1 MLLKDV
7 GPAWFTIAIN
17 APTTKQSSRRDVNKM
32 ELKFSGSIQ
41 DLPAAARL
49 ELLVDAVTDYA
60 IYLLD
65 RDGVIRTWNAGAER
79 IKGYRAAEVVGQ
91 HFSLFFTTEDK
102 AAGVPDEILA
112 RASRTGQAEQEGW
125 RIRKDGGRFW
135 AASVVRPVRDARGRA
150 VGFAK
155 ITRDITERR
164 QAQQALYESERQ
176 FRLLVDAVKDCAIYM
191 LDPSGIIVNWN
202 PGAERLKGYSAAEV
216 VGQHFSK
223 FYTREDRMAGLPMRV
238 LEAAARDGHYQAE
251 GWRVRKDGGRF
262 WAAVEVDAIRDEKD
276 KLIGFAKVTRD
287 ITERQV
293 AQQTLRE
300 TARQFRTLIGGV
312 TDYALFMLDPNG
324 LVVNWNAGAERIKGY
339 SAEEIIGQHFSRF
352 YTDRDR
358 AAGLPARALQI
369 AAQEGRYEAEG
380 WRVRK
385 DGSLFWANAII
396 DRITGENGAVIGFA
410 KITRDITERRN
421 AQLALQEG
429 QTQRAQAQKM
439 EALGQLTGGV
449 AHDFNN
455 LLMIVGG
462 HLQSLKRLVAD
473 DEKGRRAAEAIEL
486 ATKRGAALTRQL
498 LTFSRR
504 QTFHP
509 ALTNLSERIEAFRN
523 MLATSLG
530 AAARLVTDMPTET
543 WPVLIDASEFELAL
557 VNLALNARDAM
568 PAEGGVITVSAENV
582 ELTPQQ
588 TPARLQGEF
597 VALSITDNGCGI
609 APDILPLVFDPFF
622 TTKGPS
628 KGSGLGLSQVYGF
641 AHQSGGTITIT
652 SELGRGT
659 CVTLYLPRGGAV
671 PKPAQNEPNAALEKL
686 AGGTALLVEDNPEVA
701 KVTEQMIEQL
711 GYRVQ
716 RAGGAKEALELAQGT
731 PFDLV
736 ISDIVMAGPM
746 DGVGLARAL
755 RQRRPDLPVV
765 LVTGFASGASEAEL
779 EFAVLRKPFEVS
791 DLSRVMAKA
800 IAQAQ
805 AANADNVI
813 RLRDRR
819 SAAERRRSPEVSS
832 RDQPE
837 RDRPGHGDDGP
848 GNIPA

>member
-1 MLLKDV
+1 
-7 GPAWFTIAIN
+7 
-17 APTTKQSSRRDVNKM
+17 M
-32 ELKFSGSIQ
+32 ELKFTGSIE
-41 DLPAAARL
+41 DLPAADRL

-60 IYLLD
+60 ICLLD

-79 IKGYRAAEVVGQ
+79 IKGYRATEAIGQ
-91 HFSLFFTTEDK
+91 NFSVFFTPDDQ
-102 AAGVPDEILA
+102 AAGLPREILA
-112 RASRTGQAEQEGW
+112 RAARAGRAEQEGW
-125 RIRKDGGRFW
+125 RIRKDGGRLW
-135 AASVVRPVRDARGRA
+135 ASSVVQPVQDGRGRT
-150 VGFAK
+150 VGFAE
-155 ITRDITERR
+155 ITRDMTERR
-164 QAQQALYESERQ
+164 EAQQALYDSERR
-176 FRLLVDAVKDCAIYM
+176 FRLLVQAVKDCAIYM
-191 LDPSGIIVNWN
+191 LDPSGIIINWN
-202 PGAERLKGYSAAEV
+202 SGAERLKGYSSAEI

-223 FYTREDRMAGLPMRV
+223 FYTREDRMAGLPARV
-238 LEAAARDGHYQAE
+238 LEAATRDGHYEAE

-262 WAAVEVDAIRDEKD
+262 WAAIEINAIRDENN
-276 KLIGFAKVTRD
+276 KLIGFAKITRD

-324 LVVNWNAGAERIKGY
+324 LVVNWNPGAERIKGY
-339 SAEEIIGQHFSRF
+339 SADEIVGQHFSRF

-358 AAGLPARALQI
+358 AAGLPARALQT

-396 DRITGENGAVIGFA
+396 DRIVDENGAVIGFA

-421 AQLALQEG
+421 AQLALQEA
-429 QTQRAQAQKM
+429 QAQRAQAQKM

-462 HLQSLKRLVAD
+462 HLQSLKKLVAD
-473 DEKGRRAAEAIEL
+473 DEKGRRAADAIEL
-486 ATKRGAALTRQL
+486 ATKRGATLTRQL

-504 QTFHP
+504 QTFRP
-509 ALTNLSERIEAFRN
+509 TLTKLSERVDAFRT

-530 AAARLVTDMPTET
+530 ASVRLVTDIPGEI
-543 WPVLIDASEFELAL
+543 WPVQIDASEFELAL
-557 VNLALNARDAM
+557 VNLALNARDAVA
-568 PAEGGVITVSAENV
+568 PQGGVITISAENV
-582 ELTPQQ
+582 ELTVQQ

-597 VALSITDNGCGI
+597 VALSVADNGCGI

-641 AHQSGGTITIT
+641 AHQSGGTVTIT

-659 CVTLYLPRGGAV
+659 CVTLYLPRGNAVSISAQGAT
-671 PKPAQNEPNAALEKL
+671 AGLEKL
-686 AGGTALLVEDNPEVA
+686 EGGTALLVEDNPEVA

-716 RAGGAKEALELAQGT
+716 RAGSAKEALELAEAIR
-731 PFDLV
+731 FDLV
-736 ISDIVMAGPM
+736 ISDIVMAGAM

-765 LVTGFASGASEAEL
+765 LVTGFSSSATEAEL
-779 EFAVLRKPFEVS
+779 EFAILRKPFEVS

-800 IAQAQ
+800 IAEVR
-805 AANADNVI
+805 AANAANVI

-819 SAAERRRSPEVSS
+819 GAADRQRSAEAPPRNQAGGDGPD
-832 RDQPE
+832 RD
-837 RDRPGHGDDGP
+837 DDGS
-848 GNIPA
+848 GNLPA

>member
-1 MLLKDV
+1 
-7 GPAWFTIAIN
+7 
-17 APTTKQSSRRDVNKM
+17 M

-41 DLPAAARL
+41 NLPAADRL

-60 IYLLD
+60 ICLLD
-65 RDGVIRTWNAGAER
+65 RDGVIRTWNSGAER
-79 IKGYRAAEVVGQ
+79 IEGYRGSEIVGQ
-91 HFSLFFTTEDK
+91 HFSLFFTAEDK
-102 AAGVPDEILA
+102 AAGVPAEILA
-112 RASRTGQAEQEGW
+112 HASRTGRAEQECW

-135 AASVVRPVRDARGRA
+135 AASVVQPVRDARGRA
-150 VGFAK
+150 VGFAE

-164 QAQQALYESERQ
+164 QAQQALYDSERK
-176 FRLLVDAVKDCAIYM
+176 FRLLVDAIKDCAIYM
-191 LDPSGIIVNWN
+191 LDPSGVIVNWN
-202 PGAERLKGYSAAEV
+202 AGAERLKGYSAAEI

-223 FYTREDRMAGLPMRV
+223 FYTREDRMAGLPARV
-238 LEAAARDGHYQAE
+238 LEAAARDDHYEAE

-262 WAAVEVDAIRDEKD
+262 WAAVAIDAIRDENNE
-276 KLIGFAKVTRD
+276 LIGFAKITRD

-324 LVVNWNAGAERIKGY
+324 LVVNWNSGAERIKGY
-339 SAEEIIGQHFSRF
+339 SADEIIGQHFSRF

-358 AAGLPARALQI
+358 AAGLPARALQV

-396 DRITGENGAVIGFA
+396 DRIADENGAVIGFA

-421 AQLALQEG
+421 AQLALQEA
-429 QTQRAQAQKM
+429 QAQRAQAQKM

-462 HLQSLKRLVAD
+462 HLQSLKKLVAD

-486 ATKRGAALTRQL
+486 ATKRGATLTRQL

-509 ALTNLSERIEAFRN
+509 ALTNLSERVEAFRN

-530 AAARLVTDMPTET
+530 AAARLVTDIPAEI
-543 WPVLIDASEFELAL
+543 WPVQIDASEFELAL

-568 PAEGGVITVSAENV
+568 PAQGGVITIAADNV

-597 VALSITDNGCGI
+597 VALSIADNGCGI

-641 AHQSGGTITIT
+641 AHQSGGTVTIT

-659 CVTLYLPRGGAV
+659 CVTLYLPRGGAAT
-671 PKPAQNEPNAALEKL
+671 KPAPVERDAALEKL

-716 RAGGAKEALELAQGT
+716 RAGSAKEALELAESV
-731 PFDLV
+731 PFDFV

-746 DGVGLARAL
+746 DGIGLARAL
-755 RQRRPDLPVV
+755 REHRTDLPVV
-765 LVTGFASGASEAEL
+765 LVTGFASSVAEAQL

-791 DLSRVMAKA
+791 DLSRAMAKS
-800 IAQAQ
+800 ITDAQT
-805 AANADNVI
+805 ANVDNVI

-819 SAAERRRSPEVSS
+819 NAVERPRSPDSGS
-832 RDQPE
+832 RDQP
-837 RDRPGHGDDGP
+837 DRDGP
-848 GNIPA
+848 DEGNNGPGGVPA

>member
-1 MLLKDV
+1 
-7 GPAWFTIAIN
+7 
-17 APTTKQSSRRDVNKM
+17 M

-41 DLPAAARL
+41 DLPDGARL

-65 RDGVIRTWNAGAER
+65 RGGMIRTWNAGAER
-79 IKGYRAAEVVGQ
+79 IKGYRASEVLGR
-91 HFSLFFTTEDK
+91 HFSLFFTPEDN
-102 AAGVPDEILA
+102 AADVPGQILV
-112 RASRTGQAEQEGW
+112 RAGRDGRAEQEGW
-125 RIRKDGGRFW
+125 RVRKDGGRFW
-135 AASVVRPVRDARGRA
+135 ASSVVQPVRDARGRGL
-150 VGFAK
+150 GFAK
-155 ITRDITERR
+155 ITRDLTEQREAQRSLYDSERR
-164 QAQQALYESERQ
+164 
-176 FRLLVDAVKDCAIYM
+176 FRLLVQAVKDCAIYM
-191 LDPSGIIVNWN
+191 LDPSGVIVNWN
-202 PGAERLKGYSAAEV
+202 SGAERLKGYSAEEI

-223 FYTREDRMAGLPMRV
+223 FYTREDRMAGLPARV
-238 LEAAARDGHYQAE
+238 LDAAARDGHYEAE

-262 WAAVEVDAIRDEKD
+262 WAAVEVDAIRDENN
-276 KLIGFAKVTRD
+276 KLIGFAKITRD

-293 AQQTLRE
+293 AQQTLRD

-339 SAEEIIGQHFSRF
+339 SADEIIGQHFSRF

-358 AAGLPARALQI
+358 AAGLPARALQV
-369 AAQEGRYEAEG
+369 AAQEGRYEVEG

-396 DRITGENGAVIGFA
+396 DRITDENGTVIGFA

-421 AQLALQEG
+421 AQMALQEA
-429 QTQRAQAQKM
+429 QAQRAQAQKM

-462 HLQSLKRLVAD
+462 HLQSLKKLVAD

-486 ATKRGAALTRQL
+486 ATKRGATLTRQL

-509 ALTNLSERIEAFRN
+509 TLTNLSERIEAFRN
-523 MLATSLG
+523 MLATSLD
-530 AAARLVTDMPTET
+530 ASTRLTANVSAGT

-568 PAEGGVITVSAENV
+568 PPQGGVITISAENV
-582 ELTPQQ
+582 ELTPQETQ
-588 TPARLQGEF
+588 ARLQGEF
-597 VALSITDNGCGI
+597 VALSVADNGTGI

-628 KGSGLGLSQVYGF
+628 RGNGLGLSQVYGF
-641 AHQSGGTITIT
+641 AHQSGGTVTIT

-659 CVTLYLPRGGAV
+659 CVTLYLPRGM
-671 PKPAQNEPNAALEKL
+671 AALKPGAERNAPL
-686 AGGTALLVEDNPEVA
+686 EMPEGGTALLVEDNPEVA

-711 GYRVQ
+711 GYRVR
-716 RAGGAKEALELAQGT
+716 RAGGAKEALELAEGT
-731 PFDLV
+731 TFDLV

-746 DGVGLARAL
+746 DGVGLAHTL
-755 RQRRPDLPVV
+755 RQRQPDLPVV
-765 LVTGFASGASEAEL
+765 LVTGFSSSVAETER
-779 EFAVLRKPFEVS
+779 EFPILRKPFEVS
-791 DLSRVMAKA
+791 DLGRVMAKA
-800 IAQAQ
+800 VAEAQ

-819 SAAERRRSPEVSS
+819 SGAERQHSPEAPS
-832 RDQPE
+832 RDQPQ
-837 RDRPGHGDDGP
+837 RDGPDRGDDGP
-848 GNIPA
+848 GDIPA

>member
-1 MLLKDV
+1 
-7 GPAWFTIAIN
+7 
-17 APTTKQSSRRDVNKM
+17 M
-32 ELKFSGSIQ
+32 ELKFSGSIE
-41 DLPAAARL
+41 DLPAADRL
-49 ELLVDAVTDYA
+49 EVLVDSVTDYA

-79 IKGYRAAEVVGQ
+79 ITGYRAVEVIGQ
-91 HFSLFFTTEDK
+91 HFSLFFPHEDK
-102 AAGVPDEILA
+102 AADVPGRILLHAA
-112 RASRTGQAEQEGW
+112 RDGRAEQEGW

-135 AASVVRPVRDARGRA
+135 AASVTQPVRDARGRA
-150 VGFAK
+150 VGFAE
-155 ITRDITERR
+155 ITRDMTEQRA
-164 QAQQALYESERQ
+164 AQQALYESERR
-176 FRLLVDAVKDCAIYM
+176 FRLLVQAVKDCAIYM

-202 PGAERLKGYSAAEV
+202 SGAERLKGYSAAEI

-223 FYTREDRMAGLPMRV
+223 FYTREDRMGGLPARV
-238 LEAAARDGHYQAE
+238 LETARREGHYEAE

-262 WAAVEVDAIRDEKD
+262 WAAVEVDAIRDEND
-276 KLIGFAKVTRD
+276 ELVGFAKITRD

-339 SAEEIIGQHFSRF
+339 SAEEIIGHHFSRF

-358 AAGLPARALQI
+358 AAGMPARALQI

-380 WRVRK
+380 WRVRR

-396 DRITGENGAVIGFA
+396 DRITDEHGAVIGFA

-421 AQLALQEG
+421 AQLALQEA
-429 QTQRAQAQKM
+429 QAQRAQAQKM

-462 HLQSLKRLVAD
+462 HLQSLKKLAAN
-473 DEKGRRAAEAIEL
+473 DERGRRAAEAIEL
-486 ATKRGAALTRQL
+486 ATKRGATLTRQL

-509 ALTNLSERIEAFRN
+509 ALTNLSERVDAFRN
-523 MLATSLG
+523 MLTTSLG
-530 AAARLVTDMPTET
+530 VSTKLVTDIPAET
-543 WPVLIDASEFELAL
+543 WPVLIDTSEFELAL
-557 VNLALNARDAM
+557 VNLALNARDAL
-568 PAEGGVITVSAENV
+568 PPQGGVITVSAENV
-582 ELTPQQ
+582 QLTPQQ

-597 VALSITDNGCGI
+597 VALSVVDNGSGI

-622 TTKGPS
+622 TTKGPN

-641 AHQSGGTITIT
+641 AHQSGGTVTIA

-659 CVTLYLPRGGAV
+659 CVTLYLPRGEAML
-671 PKPAQNEPNAALEKL
+671 KPAQDMAAAEADRL
-686 AGGTALLVEDNPEVA
+686 AGGAALLVEDNPEVA

-716 RAGGAKEALELAQGT
+716 RAGSAKEALELAAGMQ
-731 PFDLV
+731 FDLI

-746 DGVGLARAL
+746 DGVALVRAL
-755 RQRRPDLPVV
+755 RQRQPDVPVV
-765 LVTGFASGASEAEL
+765 LVTGFSSSATQTDL
-779 EFAVLRKPFEVS
+779 EFTLLRKPFDLS

-800 IAQAQ
+800 IAESQGT
-805 AANADNVI
+805 NADNVI

-819 SAAERRRSPEVSS
+819 SVAERQRSADVPS

-837 RDRPGHGDDGP
+837 GSGP
-848 GNIPA
+848 GDGGPGDVPA

>member
-1 MLLKDV
+1 
-7 GPAWFTIAIN
+7 
-17 APTTKQSSRRDVNKM
+17 M

-41 DLPAAARL
+41 DLPAADRL
-49 ELLVDAVTDYA
+49 ELLFDAVTDCA

-65 RDGVIRTWNAGAER
+65 RDGVIRTWNPGAER
-79 IKGYRAAEVVGQ
+79 IKGYRAAEVIGQ
-91 HFSLFFTTEDK
+91 HFSLFFTPEDK
-102 AAGVPDEILA
+102 AADVPSQILVSA
-112 RASRTGQAEQEGW
+112 GRNGRAEQEGW

-135 AASVVRPVRDARGRA
+135 ASSVVQPVRDARGRA

-155 ITRDITERR
+155 ITRDMTERR
-164 QAQQALYESERQ
+164 EAQQAIYESERR
-176 FRLLVDAVKDCAIYM
+176 FRLLVQAVRDCAIYM
-191 LDPSGIIVNWN
+191 LDPSGVIVNWN
-202 PGAERLKGYSAAEV
+202 SGAERLKGYSAAEI

-223 FYTREDRMAGLPMRV
+223 FCTREDRMAGLPTRI
-238 LEAAARDGHYQAE
+238 LEAAARDGHYEAE

-262 WAAVEVDAIRDEKD
+262 WAAVQVDAIRDENNV
-276 KLIGFAKVTRD
+276 LIGFAKITRD

-339 SAEEIIGQHFSRF
+339 SADEIIGQHFSHF

-358 AAGLPARALQI
+358 AAGLPARALHI

-396 DRITGENGAVIGFA
+396 DRITDEKGAVIGFA
-410 KITRDITERRN
+410 KITRDITERRS
-421 AQLALQEG
+421 AQLALQEA
-429 QTQRAQAQKM
+429 QAQRAQAQKM

-462 HLQSLKRLVAD
+462 HLQSLKKLLAD

-486 ATKRGAALTRQL
+486 ATKRGATLTRQL

-509 ALTNLSERIEAFRN
+509 TLTNLSERIEAFRN

-530 AAARLVTDMPTET
+530 ASARLVTDIPAEA

-568 PAEGGVITVSAENV
+568 PPQGGVITVAAENV

-588 TPARLQGEF
+588 MPARLQGEF
-597 VALSITDNGCGI
+597 VALSIADNGCGI
-609 APDILPLVFDPFF
+609 PPDILPLVFDPFF

-641 AHQSGGTITIT
+641 AHQSGGTVTIT

-659 CVTLYLPRGGAV
+659 CVTLYLPRGQAAL
-671 PKPAQNEPNAALEKL
+671 KPAHDERNAEFEKL
-686 AGGTALLVEDNPEVA
+686 QGGTALLVEDNPEVA
-701 KVTEQMIEQL
+701 KITEQMIEQL

-716 RAGGAKEALELAQGT
+716 RAGGAKEALELAEGMQ
-731 PFDLV
+731 FDLV

-755 RQRRPDLPVV
+755 RQRQPDLPVV
-765 LVTGFASGASEAEL
+765 LVTGFSSSATEAEL
-779 EFAVLRKPFEVS
+779 EFAILRKPFEVS
-791 DLSRVMAKA
+791 ELSRVMAKA
-800 IAQAQ
+800 IAEAQ
-805 AANADNVI
+805 GANANNVI

-819 SAAERRRSPEVSS
+819 SAAERHRSADTPS

-837 RDRPGHGDDGP
+837 RDDPDHGDDGP
-848 GNIPA
+848 GSVPA

>member
-1 MLLKDV
+1 
-7 GPAWFTIAIN
+7 
-17 APTTKQSSRRDVNKM
+17 M
-32 ELKFSGSIQ
+32 ELKFSGSMQ
-41 DLPAAARL
+41 DLPDGARL

-65 RDGVIRTWNAGAER
+65 RGGMIRTWNAGAER
-79 IKGYRAAEVVGQ
+79 IKGYRASEVLGR
-91 HFSLFFTTEDK
+91 HFSLFFTPEDN
-102 AAGVPDEILA
+102 AADVPGQILV
-112 RASRTGQAEQEGW
+112 RAGRDGRAEQEGW
-125 RIRKDGGRFW
+125 RVRKDGGRFW
-135 AASVVRPVRDARGRA
+135 ASSVVQPVRDARGRGL
-150 VGFAK
+150 GFAK
-155 ITRDITERR
+155 ITRDLTEQRE
-164 QAQQALYESERQ
+164 AQRALYDSEHR
-176 FRLLVDAVKDCAIYM
+176 FRLLVQAVKDCAIYM
-191 LDPSGIIVNWN
+191 LDPSGVIVNWN
-202 PGAERLKGYSAAEV
+202 SGAERLKGYSAEEI

-223 FYTREDRMAGLPMRV
+223 FYTREDRMAGLPARV
-238 LEAAARDGHYQAE
+238 LDAAARDGHYEAE

-262 WAAVEVDAIRDEKD
+262 WAAVEVDAIRDENN
-276 KLIGFAKVTRD
+276 KLIGFAKITRD

-293 AQQTLRE
+293 AQQTLRD

-339 SAEEIIGQHFSRF
+339 SADEIIGQHFSRF

-358 AAGLPARALQI
+358 AAGLPARALQV
-369 AAQEGRYEAEG
+369 AAQEGRYEVEG

-396 DRITGENGAVIGFA
+396 DRITDENGTVIGFA

-421 AQLALQEG
+421 AQMALQEA
-429 QTQRAQAQKM
+429 QAQRAQAQKM

-462 HLQSLKRLVAD
+462 HLQSLKKLVAD

-486 ATKRGAALTRQL
+486 ATKRGATLTRQL

-509 ALTNLSERIEAFRN
+509 TLTNLSERIEAFRN
-523 MLATSLG
+523 MLATSLD
-530 AAARLVTDMPTET
+530 ASTRLVANVSAGT

-568 PAEGGVITVSAENV
+568 PPQGGVITISAENV

-597 VALSITDNGCGI
+597 VALSVADNGTGI

-628 KGSGLGLSQVYGF
+628 RGNGLGLSQVYGF
-641 AHQSGGTITIT
+641 AHQSGGTVTIT

-659 CVTLYLPRGGAV
+659 CVTLYLPRGM
-671 PKPAQNEPNAALEKL
+671 AALKPGAERNAPL
-686 AGGTALLVEDNPEVA
+686 EMPEGGTALLVEDNPEVA

-711 GYRVQ
+711 GYRVR
-716 RAGGAKEALELAQGT
+716 RAGGAKEALELAEGT
-731 PFDLV
+731 TFDLV

-746 DGVGLARAL
+746 DGVGLAHTL
-755 RQRRPDLPVV
+755 RQRQPDLPVV
-765 LVTGFASGASEAEL
+765 LVTGFSSSVAETER
-779 EFAVLRKPFEVS
+779 EFPILRKPFEVS
-791 DLSRVMAKA
+791 DLGRVMAKA
-800 IAQAQ
+800 VAEAQ

-819 SAAERRRSPEVSS
+819 SGAERQRSPEASS
-832 RDQPE
+832 RDQPQ
-837 RDRPGHGDDGP
+837 RDGPDRGDDGP
-848 GNIPA
+848 GDIPA

>member
-1 MLLKDV
+1 
-7 GPAWFTIAIN
+7 
-17 APTTKQSSRRDVNKM
+17 M

-41 DLPAAARL
+41 ELPASDRL
-49 ELLVDAVTDYA
+49 ELLVGSVTDCA

-65 RDGVIRTWNAGAER
+65 RDGVIRTWNTGAER
-79 IKGYRAAEVVGQ
+79 IKGYRAAEVIGQ
-91 HFSLFFTTEDK
+91 HFSLFFTPEDK
-102 AAGVPDEILA
+102 AADVPGQILA
-112 RASRTGQAEQEGW
+112 RAGRSGRAEQEGW
-125 RIRKDGGRFW
+125 RVRKDGGRFW
-135 AASVVRPVRDARGRA
+135 ASSVVQPVRDARGRD

-155 ITRDITERR
+155 ITRDMTEQRG
-164 QAQQALYESERQ
+164 AQHALYESERK
-176 FRLLVDAVKDCAIYM
+176 FRLLVQAVKDCAIYM
-191 LDPSGIIVNWN
+191 LDPSGVIVNWN
-202 PGAERLKGYSAAEV
+202 SGAERLKGYTAAEI
-216 VGQHFSK
+216 VGQHFSR
-223 FYTREDRMAGLPMRV
+223 FYTRDDRMAGLPTRV
-238 LEAAARDGHYQAE
+238 LETAARDGHYETE
-251 GWRVRKDGGRF
+251 GWHVRKDGGRF
-262 WAAVEVDAIRDEKD
+262 WAAVEIDAIRDENNR
-276 KLIGFAKVTRD
+276 LIGFAKVTRD

-300 TARQFRTLIGGV
+300 TARQFQTLIGGV

-324 LVVNWNAGAERIKGY
+324 LVVNWNSGAERIKGY
-339 SAEEIIGQHFSRF
+339 SAEDIIGHHFSRF

-358 AAGLPARALQI
+358 AAGFPAHALHI
-369 AAQEGRYEAEG
+369 ATQEGRHEAEG

-396 DRITGENGAVIGFA
+396 DRITDEKGALIGFA
-410 KITRDITERRN
+410 KITRDVTERRN
-421 AQLALQEG
+421 GQLALQEA
-429 QTQRAQAQKM
+429 QAQRAQAQKM

-455 LLMIVGG
+455 LLMIVAG
-462 HLQSLKRLVAD
+462 HLQSLKRLAGD

-486 ATKRGAALTRQL
+486 ATKRGATLTRQL

-509 ALTNLSERIEAFRN
+509 SLTNLSERIEAFHN

-530 AAARLVTDMPTET
+530 ASARLVTDIPAET
-543 WPVLIDASEFELAL
+543 WPVQIDTSEFELAL
-557 VNLALNARDAM
+557 VNVALNARDAM
-568 PAEGGVITVSAENV
+568 PTQGGVITVSAENV

-588 TPARLQGEF
+588 TSARLQGDF
-597 VALSITDNGCGI
+597 VALSIADNGTGI

-641 AHQSGGTITIT
+641 AHQSGGTVTIT

-659 CVTLYLPRGGAV
+659 CVTLYLPRGNS
-671 PKPAQNEPNAALEKL
+671 PSKPAQNETNAALEKVE
-686 AGGTALLVEDNPEVA
+686 GGAALLVEDNPEVA

-716 RAGGAKEALELAQGT
+716 RVGGAQEALEVAERT

-746 DGVGLARAL
+746 DGVALARTL
-755 RQRRPDLPVV
+755 RQRQPDLPVV
-765 LVTGFASGASEAEL
+765 LVTGFSSSVTEGEL

-791 DLSRVMAKA
+791 DLSRAMAKA
-800 IAQAQ
+800 LAEAQT
-805 AANADNVI
+805 ANADNVI

-819 SAAERRRSPEVSS
+819 NSAERQRPAEASPRE
-832 RDQPE
+832 QPE
-837 RDRPGHGDDGP
+837 RDRADQGDDGP
-848 GNIPA
+848 GDIPA

>member
-1 MLLKDV
+1 
-7 GPAWFTIAIN
+7 
-17 APTTKQSSRRDVNKM
+17 M
-32 ELKFSGSIQ
+32 ELKFTGSIQ
-41 DLPAAARL
+41 DLPAADRL

-60 IYLLD
+60 ICLLD

-79 IKGYRAAEVVGQ
+79 IKGYRAAEAIGQ
-91 HFSLFFTTEDK
+91 HFSLFFTPEDQ
-102 AAGVPDEILA
+102 AAGLPREILVSA
-112 RASRTGQAEQEGW
+112 ARTGRAEQEGW

-135 AASVVRPVRDARGRA
+135 ASSVVQPVRDARGRA

-155 ITRDITERR
+155 ITRDMTERR
-164 QAQQALYESERQ
+164 EAHQALYESERR
-176 FRLLVDAVKDCAIYM
+176 FRLLVQAVKDCAIYM
-191 LDPSGIIVNWN
+191 LDPSGIVINWN
-202 PGAERLKGYSAAEV
+202 SGAERLKGYSAAEI

-223 FYTREDRMAGLPMRV
+223 FYTREDRMAGVPARV
-238 LEAAARDGHYQAE
+238 LEAAARDGHYEAE

-262 WAAVEVDAIRDEKD
+262 WAAVEVNAIRDEND
-276 KLIGFAKVTRD
+276 KLIGFAKITRD

-312 TDYALFMLDPNG
+312 TDYALFLLDPNG
-324 LVVNWNAGAERIKGY
+324 LVVNWNPGAERIKGY
-339 SAEEIIGQHFSRF
+339 SADEIIGQHFSRF

-358 AAGLPARALQI
+358 AAGLPARALQT

-385 DGSLFWANAII
+385 DGSLFWANAVI
-396 DRITGENGAVIGFA
+396 DRIVDEKGAVIGFA

-421 AQLALQEG
+421 AHLALQEA
-429 QTQRAQAQKM
+429 QAQRAQAQKM

-462 HLQSLKRLVAD
+462 HLQALKKLVAD
-473 DEKGRRAAEAIEL
+473 DEKGRRAADAIEL
-486 ATKRGAALTRQL
+486 ATKRGATLTRQL

-509 ALTNLSERIEAFRN
+509 TLAKLSERVDAFRT

-530 AAARLVTDMPTET
+530 ASVRLVTDIVDDI
-543 WPVLIDASEFELAL
+543 WPVQIDASEFELAL
-557 VNLALNARDAM
+557 VNLALNARDAV
-568 PAEGGVITVSAENV
+568 AAQGGVITISAENV
-582 ELTPQQ
+582 ELMPHQ
-588 TPARLQGEF
+588 TPARLHGEF
-597 VALSITDNGCGI
+597 VALSVADNGCGI

-641 AHQSGGTITIT
+641 AHQSGGTVTIT

-659 CVTLYLPRGGAV
+659 CVTLYLPRGKAV
-671 PKPAQNEPNAALEKL
+671 PATAQDEMAGLEKL
-686 AGGTALLVEDNPEVA
+686 EGGAALLVEDNPEVA

-716 RAGGAKEALELAQGT
+716 RAGGAREALELAERMQ
-731 PFDLV
+731 FDLI

-755 RQRRPDLPVV
+755 RQRQPDLPVV
-765 LVTGFASGASEAEL
+765 LVTGFSTSATEAEL
-779 EFAVLRKPFEVS
+779 EFAILRKPFEVS

-800 IAQAQ
+800 IAETQ
-805 AANADNVI
+805 AANAANVI

-819 SAAERRRSPEVSS
+819 GAADRQRSTEAP
-832 RDQPE
+832 P
-837 RDRPGHGDDGP
+837 RDRPEGDGPDRGGDDGS

>member
-1 MLLKDV
+1 
-7 GPAWFTIAIN
+7 
-17 APTTKQSSRRDVNKM
+17 M

-41 DLPAAARL
+41 DLPAADRL
-49 ELLVDAVTDYA
+49 ELLVDAVTDCA

-79 IKGYRAAEVVGQ
+79 IKGYRAAEVIGQ
-91 HFSLFFTTEDK
+91 HFSLFFTREDK
-102 AAGVPDEILA
+102 AADMPGQILV
-112 RASRTGQAEQEGW
+112 RAGRDGQAEQEGW

-135 AASVVRPVRDARGRA
+135 ASSVVQPVRDARGRA
-150 VGFAK
+150 IGFAK
-155 ITRDITERR
+155 ITRDMTERR
-164 QAQQALYESERQ
+164 AAQQALYDSERR
-176 FRLLVDAVKDCAIYM
+176 FRLLVHAVKDCAIYM
-191 LDPSGIIVNWN
+191 LDPSGVIVNWN
-202 PGAERLKGYSAAEV
+202 SGAERLKGYSAAEI

-223 FYTREDRMAGLPMRV
+223 FYTREDRMAGLPTRV
-238 LEAAARDGHYQAE
+238 LEAAARDGHYEAE

-262 WAAVEVDAIRDEKD
+262 WAAVEVDAIHDENEE
-276 KLIGFAKVTRD
+276 LIGFAKITRD

-339 SAEEIIGQHFSRF
+339 SADEIIGHHFSRF

-369 AAQEGRYEAEG
+369 ATQEGRYEAEG

-396 DRITGENGAVIGFA
+396 DRIADENGAVIGFA

-421 AQLALQEG
+421 AHLALQEA
-429 QTQRAQAQKM
+429 QAQRAQAQKM

-462 HLQSLKRLVAD
+462 HLQSLKKLLAD

-486 ATKRGAALTRQL
+486 ATKRGATLTRQL

-509 ALTNLSERIEAFRN
+509 SLTNLSERIEAFRN

-530 AAARLVTDMPTET
+530 ASARLVTDIPAET

-557 VNLALNARDAM
+557 VNIALNARDAM
-568 PAEGGVITVSAENV
+568 PQQGGIITVAAENV

-597 VALSITDNGCGI
+597 VALSVTDNGSGI

-641 AHQSGGTITIT
+641 AHQSGGTVTIN

-659 CVTLYLPRGGAV
+659 CVTLYLPRGQATA
-671 PKPAQNEPNAALEKL
+671 KPALAERSGELEKL
-686 AGGTALLVEDNPEVA
+686 QGGTALLVEDNPEVA
-701 KVTEQMIEQL
+701 KITEQMIEQL

-716 RAGGAKEALELAQGT
+716 RAGRAKEALELAEGT
-731 PFDLV
+731 QFDLV
-736 ISDIVMAGPM
+736 ISDIVMAGSL
-746 DGVGLARAL
+746 DGIGLARAL
-755 RQRRPDLPVV
+755 RQRQPDLPVV
-765 LVTGFASGASEAEL
+765 LVTGFSSGAIEAEL

-791 DLSRVMAKA
+791 ELSRVMANA
-800 IAQAQ
+800 IAEARGVN
-805 AANADNVI
+805 ANNVI

-819 SAAERRRSPEVSS
+819 SAAERQRSTDTPSP
-832 RDQPE
+832 DKPE
-837 RDRPGHGDDGP
+837 RGGQDRGDDGP
-848 GNIPA
+848 GNVPA

>member
-1 MLLKDV
+1 
-7 GPAWFTIAIN
+7 
-17 APTTKQSSRRDVNKM
+17 
-32 ELKFSGSIQ
+32 
-41 DLPAAARL
+41 
-49 ELLVDAVTDYA
+49 LV
-60 IYLLD
+60 
-65 RDGVIRTWNAGAER
+65 
-79 IKGYRAAEVVGQ
+79 Q
-91 HFSLFFTTEDK
+91 
-102 AAGVPDEILA
+102 
-112 RASRTGQAEQEGW
+112 
-125 RIRKDGGRFW
+125 
-135 AASVVRPVRDARGRA
+135 
-150 VGFAK
+150 
-155 ITRDITERR
+155 
-164 QAQQALYESERQ
+164 
-176 FRLLVDAVKDCAIYM
+176 AVKDCAIYM
-191 LDPSGIIVNWN
+191 LDPSGVIVNWN
-202 PGAERLKGYSAAEV
+202 SGAERLKGYSAEEI

-223 FYTREDRMAGLPMRV
+223 FYTREDRMAGLPARV
-238 LEAAARDGHYQAE
+238 LEAAARDGHHEAE

-262 WAAVEVDAIRDEKD
+262 WAAVQIDAIRDERNE
-276 KLIGFAKVTRD
+276 LIGFAKITRD

-324 LVVNWNAGAERIKGY
+324 LVVNWNPGAERIKGY
-339 SAEEIIGQHFSRF
+339 AADEIIGQHLSRF

-396 DRITGENGAVIGFA
+396 DRIADENGAVIGFA
-410 KITRDITERRN
+410 KITRDITEKRN
-421 AQLALQEG
+421 AQLALQEA
-429 QTQRAQAQKM
+429 QAQRAQAQKM

-509 ALTNLSERIEAFRN
+509 SMTNLSERIEAFRN

-530 AAARLVTDMPTET
+530 ASARLVTDIPAET
-543 WPVLIDASEFELAL
+543 WPVQIDASEFELAL

-568 PAEGGVITVSAENV
+568 PAQGGVITVSAENV
-582 ELTPQQ
+582 QLRPQQ
-588 TPARLQGEF
+588 TPARLEGEF
-597 VALSITDNGCGI
+597 VALSVADNGCGI

-641 AHQSGGTITIT
+641 AHQSGGTVTID

-659 CVTLYLPRGGAV
+659 CVTLYLPRCKAGEV
-671 PKPAQNEPNAALEKL
+671 PQQQVEAAFAKLE
-686 AGGTALLVEDNPEVA
+686 GGTALLVEDNPEVA
-701 KVTEQMIEQL
+701 KITEQMIVQL

-716 RAGGAKEALELAQGT
+716 RAASAREALELAEAT
-731 PFDLV
+731 PFDVV

-755 RQRRPDLPVV
+755 RQRHPDLPVV
-765 LVTGFASGASEAEL
+765 LVTGFASSVTEAEL
-779 EFAVLRKPFEVS
+779 EFSVLRKPFEIS
-791 DLSRVMAKA
+791 ELSRVMAKA
-800 IAQAQ
+800 VTEVQ
-805 AANADNVI
+805 AANAGNVI
-813 RLRDRR
+813 RLQDRR
-819 SAAERRRSPEVSS
+819 GAAQRQHSPEARDQAERDPP
-832 RDQPE
+832 D
-837 RDRPGHGDDGP
+837 GDGS
-848 GNIPA
+848 GNVPA

>member
-1 MLLKDV
+1 V
-7 GPAWFTIAIN
+7 QI
-17 APTTKQSSRRDVNKM
+17 
-32 ELKFSGSIQ
+32 
-41 DLPAAARL
+41 
-49 ELLVDAVTDYA
+49 
-60 IYLLD
+60 
-65 RDGVIRTWNAGAER
+65 
-79 IKGYRAAEVVGQ
+79 
-91 HFSLFFTTEDK
+91 
-102 AAGVPDEILA
+102 
-112 RASRTGQAEQEGW
+112 
-125 RIRKDGGRFW
+125 
-135 AASVVRPVRDARGRA
+135 
-150 VGFAK
+150 
-155 ITRDITERR
+155 
-164 QAQQALYESERQ
+164 
-176 FRLLVDAVKDCAIYM
+176 
-191 LDPSGIIVNWN
+191 
-202 PGAERLKGYSAAEV
+202 
-216 VGQHFSK
+216 
-223 FYTREDRMAGLPMRV
+223 
-238 LEAAARDGHYQAE
+238 
-251 GWRVRKDGGRF
+251 
-262 WAAVEVDAIRDEKD
+262 DAIRDERNE
-276 KLIGFAKVTRD
+276 LIGFAKITRD

-324 LVVNWNAGAERIKGY
+324 LVVNWNPGAERIKGY
-339 SAEEIIGQHFSRF
+339 AADEIIGQHLSRF

-396 DRITGENGAVIGFA
+396 DRIADENGAVIGFA
-410 KITRDITERRN
+410 KITRDITEKRN
-421 AQLALQEG
+421 AQLALQEA
-429 QTQRAQAQKM
+429 QAQRAQAQKM

-509 ALTNLSERIEAFRN
+509 SMTNLSERIEAFRN

-530 AAARLVTDMPTET
+530 ASARLVTDIPAET
-543 WPVLIDASEFELAL
+543 WPVQIDASEFELAL

-568 PAEGGVITVSAENV
+568 PAQGGVITVSAENV
-582 ELTPQQ
+582 QLRPQQ
-588 TPARLQGEF
+588 TPARLEGEF
-597 VALSITDNGCGI
+597 VALSVADNGCGI

-641 AHQSGGTITIT
+641 AHQSGGTVTIN

-659 CVTLYLPRGGAV
+659 CVTLYLPRCKAGEV
-671 PKPAQNEPNAALEKL
+671 PQQQVEAAFAKLE
-686 AGGTALLVEDNPEVA
+686 GGTALLVEDNPEVA
-701 KVTEQMIEQL
+701 KITEQMIVQL

-716 RAGGAKEALELAQGT
+716 RAASAREALELAEAT
-731 PFDLV
+731 PFDVV

-755 RQRRPDLPVV
+755 RQRHPDLPVV
-765 LVTGFASGASEAEL
+765 LVTGFASSVTEAEL
-779 EFAVLRKPFEVS
+779 EFSVLRKPFEIS
-791 DLSRVMAKA
+791 ELSRVMAKA
-800 IAQAQ
+800 VTEVQ
-805 AANADNVI
+805 AANAGNVI
-813 RLRDRR
+813 RLQDRR
-819 SAAERRRSPEVSS
+819 GAAQRQHSPEARDQAERDPP
-832 RDQPE
+832 D
-837 RDRPGHGDDGP
+837 GDGS
-848 GNIPA
+848 GNVPA

>member
-1 MLLKDV
+1 
-7 GPAWFTIAIN
+7 
-17 APTTKQSSRRDVNKM
+17 M
-32 ELKFSGSIQ
+32 ELKFSGSMQ
-41 DLPAAARL
+41 DLSDGARL

-65 RDGVIRTWNAGAER
+65 RDGMIRTWNAGAER
-79 IKGYRAAEVVGQ
+79 IKGYRASEVLGR
-91 HFSLFFTTEDK
+91 HFSLFFTPEDN
-102 AAGVPDEILA
+102 AADVPGQILV
-112 RASRTGQAEQEGW
+112 RAGRDGRAEQEGW
-125 RIRKDGGRFW
+125 RVRKDRSRFW
-135 AASVVRPVRDARGRA
+135 ASSVVQLVRDARGRGL
-150 VGFAK
+150 GFAK
-155 ITRDITERR
+155 ITRDLTEQRE
-164 QAQQALYESERQ
+164 AQRALYDSEHR
-176 FRLLVDAVKDCAIYM
+176 FRLLVQAVKDCAIYM
-191 LDPSGIIVNWN
+191 LDPSGVIVNWN
-202 PGAERLKGYSAAEV
+202 SGAERLKGYSAEEI

-223 FYTREDRMAGLPMRV
+223 FYTREDRMAGLPARV
-238 LEAAARDGHYQAE
+238 LDAAARDGHYEAE

-262 WAAVEVDAIRDEKD
+262 WAAVEVDAIRDENN
-276 KLIGFAKVTRD
+276 KLIGFAKITRD

-293 AQQTLRE
+293 AQQTLRD

-339 SAEEIIGQHFSRF
+339 SADEIVGQHFSRF

-358 AAGLPARALQI
+358 AAGLPARALQV
-369 AAQEGRYEAEG
+369 AAHEGRYEVEG

-396 DRITGENGAVIGFA
+396 DRITDENGTVIGFA

-421 AQLALQEG
+421 AQMALQEA
-429 QTQRAQAQKM
+429 QAQRAQAQKM

-462 HLQSLKRLVAD
+462 HLQSLKKLVAD

-486 ATKRGAALTRQL
+486 ATKRGATLTRQL

-509 ALTNLSERIEAFRN
+509 TLTHLSERIEAFRN
-523 MLATSLG
+523 MLATSLD
-530 AAARLVTDMPTET
+530 ASTRLVANVSAGT

-568 PAEGGVITVSAENV
+568 PPQGGVITISAENV

-597 VALSITDNGCGI
+597 VALSVADNGTGI

-628 KGSGLGLSQVYGF
+628 RGNGLGLSQVYGF
-641 AHQSGGTITIT
+641 AHQSGGTVTIT

-659 CVTLYLPRGGAV
+659 CVTLYLPRGIAA
-671 PKPAQNEPNAALEKL
+671 PKPANERNAALEIPED
-686 AGGTALLVEDNPEVA
+686 GTALLVEDNPEVA

-711 GYRVQ
+711 GYRVR
-716 RAGGAKEALELAQGT
+716 RAGGAKEALELAEGT
-731 PFDLV
+731 TFDLV

-746 DGVGLARAL
+746 DGVGLAHTL
-755 RQRRPDLPVV
+755 RQRQPDLPVV
-765 LVTGFASGASEAEL
+765 LVTGFSSSVAETER
-779 EFAVLRKPFEVS
+779 EFPILRKPFEVS
-791 DLSRVMAKA
+791 DLGRVMAKA
-800 IAQAQ
+800 VAEAQ

-819 SAAERRRSPEVSS
+819 SGAERQLPPDAPS
-832 RDQPE
+832 RDQPQ
-837 RDRPGHGDDGP
+837 RDGPDRGDDGP
-848 GNIPA
+848 GDIPA

>member
-1 MLLKDV
+1 
-7 GPAWFTIAIN
+7 
-17 APTTKQSSRRDVNKM
+17 M
-32 ELKFSGSIQ
+32 ELKFTGSIQ
-41 DLPAAARL
+41 DLPAADRL

-60 IYLLD
+60 IYLMD

-79 IKGYRAAEVVGQ
+79 ITGYPAAEVVGQ
-91 HFSLFFTTEDK
+91 HFSLFYNSDDK
-102 AAGVPDEILA
+102 AADVPGQLLL
-112 RASRTGQAEQEGW
+112 RAGRTGQAEQDGW

-135 AASVVRPVRDARGRA
+135 ATTVVQPVRDGRGYA
-150 VGFAK
+150 VGFANV
-155 ITRDITERR
+155 TRDMTERR
-164 QAQQALYESERQ
+164 EAQEALYDSERR
-176 FRLLVDAVKDCAIYM
+176 FRLLVQAVKDCAIYM

-202 PGAERLKGYSAAEV
+202 AGAERLKGYSSAEI

-223 FYTREDRMAGLPMRV
+223 FYTRDDRMAGLPARV
-238 LEAAARDGHYQAE
+238 LEAAARDGHYEAE

-262 WAAVEVDAIRDEKD
+262 WAAVDVNAIRDENN
-276 KLIGFAKVTRD
+276 KLIGFAKITRD

-293 AQQTLRE
+293 AQQTLRD

-324 LVVNWNAGAERIKGY
+324 LVVNWNPGAERIKGY
-339 SAEEIIGQHFSRF
+339 SAEEIVGQHFSRF

-358 AAGLPARALQI
+358 AAGLPARALQT

-385 DGSLFWANAII
+385 DGTLFWANAVI
-396 DRITGENGAVIGFA
+396 DRIVDEKGAVIGFA

-421 AQLALQEG
+421 AQLALQEA
-429 QTQRAQAQKM
+429 QAQRAQAQKM

-462 HLQSLKRLVAD
+462 HLQALKKLVAN
-473 DEKGRRAAEAIEL
+473 DEKGRRAADAIEL
-486 ATKRGAALTRQL
+486 ATKRGATLTRQL

-509 ALTNLSERIEAFRN
+509 TLAKLSERVDAFRT

-530 AAARLVTDMPTET
+530 ASVKLVTHIPGEI
-543 WPVLIDASEFELAL
+543 WPVQIDASEFELAL
-557 VNLALNARDAM
+557 VNLALNARDAV
-568 PAEGGVITVSAENV
+568 AAQGGVITISAENV

-597 VALSITDNGCGI
+597 VALSVADNGCGI

-641 AHQSGGTITIT
+641 AHQSGGTVTIT

-659 CVTLYLPRGGAV
+659 CVTLYLPRGKAV
-671 PKPAQNEPNAALEKL
+671 PAAAPDQTVGLEKL
-686 AGGTALLVEDNPEVA
+686 EGGAALLVEDNPEVA

-716 RAGGAKEALELAQGT
+716 RAGGAKEALELADGT
-731 PFDLV
+731 AFDLV

-755 RQRRPDLPVV
+755 RQRQPDLPVV
-765 LVTGFASGASEAEL
+765 LVTGFSTSATEAEL
-779 EFAVLRKPFEVS
+779 EFAILRKPFEVS

-800 IAQAQ
+800 IAEAR

-819 SAAERRRSPEVSS
+819 SAADRQRPAEAP
-832 RDQPE
+832 P
-837 RDRPGHGDDGP
+837 RDRPDGDGGDDDGS
-848 GNIPA
+848 GNTPA

>member
-1 MLLKDV
+1 
-7 GPAWFTIAIN
+7 
-17 APTTKQSSRRDVNKM
+17 M

-41 DLPAAARL
+41 DLPASDRL
-49 ELLVDAVTDYA
+49 ELLVDSVTDYA

-65 RDGVIRTWNAGAER
+65 RDGMIRTWNAGAER
-79 IKGYRAAEVVGQ
+79 IKGYRAAEAIGQ
-91 HFSLFFTTEDK
+91 HFSLFFTPEDK
-102 AAGVPDEILA
+102 AADVPAHMLA
-112 RASRTGQAEQEGW
+112 RAGRSGQAEQEGW
-125 RIRKDGGRFW
+125 RVRKDGGRFW
-135 AASVVRPVRDARGRA
+135 ASSVVQPVRDVRGRV

-155 ITRDITERR
+155 ITRDMTERR
-164 QAQQALYESERQ
+164 QAQQALYESERR
-176 FRLLVDAVKDCAIYM
+176 FRLLVQAVKDCAIYM

-202 PGAERLKGYSAAEV
+202 SGAERLKGYSAAEI

-223 FYTREDRMAGLPMRV
+223 FYTRDDRMAGLPARV
-238 LEAAARDGHYQAE
+238 LEAAARDGHYEAE

-262 WAAVEVDAIRDEKD
+262 WAAVEVAAIRDERD
-276 KLIGFAKVTRD
+276 ELIGFAKLTRD

-300 TARQFRTLIGGV
+300 TARQFQTLIGGI

-324 LVVNWNAGAERIKGY
+324 LVINWNAGAERIKGY
-339 SAEEIIGQHFSRF
+339 SADEIIGQHFSRF

-358 AAGLPARALQI
+358 AAGLPARALHI
-369 AAQEGRYEAEG
+369 ATQEGRYEAEG

-385 DGSLFWANAII
+385 DGGLFWANAII
-396 DRITGENGAVIGFA
+396 DRIADEKGAVIGFA
-410 KITRDITERRN
+410 KITRDVTERRN
-421 AQLALQEG
+421 AQLALQEA
-429 QTQRAQAQKM
+429 QAQRAQAQKM

-455 LLMIVGG
+455 LLMIVAG

-486 ATKRGAALTRQL
+486 AAKRGAALTRQL

-509 ALTNLSERIEAFRN
+509 SLTNLSERIEAFRN

-530 AAARLVTDMPTET
+530 ASVRLVTDIPPET
-543 WPVLIDASEFELAL
+543 WPVQIDSSEFELAL
-557 VNLALNARDAM
+557 VNVALNARDAM
-568 PAEGGVITVSAENV
+568 PAQGGVITVAAENV

-597 VALSITDNGCGI
+597 VALSIADNGSGI

-641 AHQSGGTITIT
+641 AHQSGGTVTIA

-659 CVTLYLPRGGAV
+659 CVTLYLPRGNAP
-671 PKPAQNEPNAALEKL
+671 PKSAQNEGNTALEKL
-686 AGGTALLVEDNPEVA
+686 EGGAALLVEDNPEVA
-701 KVTEQMIEQL
+701 KVAEQMIEQL

-716 RAGGAKEALELAQGT
+716 RAGGAKEALELAEGA

-755 RQRRPDLPVV
+755 RQRQPDLPVV
-765 LVTGFASGASEAEL
+765 LVTGFASSVTEL

-791 DLSRVMAKA
+791 DLSQVIAKA
-800 IAQAQ
+800 IAEAQ
-805 AANADNVI
+805 TVNADNVI

-819 SAAERRRSPEVSS
+819 GTAERQLSPEA

-837 RDRPGHGDDGP
+837 RDGPGRGDDGP
-848 GNIPA
+848 GNVPA

>member
-1 MLLKDV
+1 
-7 GPAWFTIAIN
+7 
-17 APTTKQSSRRDVNKM
+17 M
-32 ELKFSGSIQ
+32 ELKFSGSMQ
-41 DLPAAARL
+41 DLSDGARL

-65 RDGVIRTWNAGAER
+65 RDGMIRTWNAGAKR
-79 IKGYRAAEVVGQ
+79 IKGYRASEVLGR
-91 HFSLFFTTEDK
+91 HFSLFFTPEDN
-102 AAGVPDEILA
+102 AADVPGQILV
-112 RASRTGQAEQEGW
+112 RAGRDGRAEQEGW
-125 RIRKDGGRFW
+125 RVRKDGGRFW
-135 AASVVRPVRDARGRA
+135 ASSMVQPVRDARGRGL
-150 VGFAK
+150 GFAK
-155 ITRDITERR
+155 ITRDLTEQREAQRALYDSERR
-164 QAQQALYESERQ
+164 
-176 FRLLVDAVKDCAIYM
+176 FRLLVQAVKDCAIYM
-191 LDPSGIIVNWN
+191 LDPSGVIVNWN
-202 PGAERLKGYSAAEV
+202 SGAERLKGYSAEEI

-223 FYTREDRMAGLPMRV
+223 FYTREDRMAGLPARV
-238 LEAAARDGHYQAE
+238 LDAAARDGHYEAE

-262 WAAVEVDAIRDEKD
+262 WAAVEVDAIRDENNG
-276 KLIGFAKVTRD
+276 LLGFAKITRD

-293 AQQTLRE
+293 AQQTLRD

-339 SAEEIIGQHFSRF
+339 SADEIIGQHFSRF

-369 AAQEGRYEAEG
+369 AAQEGRHETEG

-396 DRITGENGAVIGFA
+396 DRIADENGTMIGFA

-421 AQLALQEG
+421 AQMALQEA
-429 QTQRAQAQKM
+429 QAQRAQAQKM

-462 HLQSLKRLVAD
+462 HLQSLKKLVAD

-486 ATKRGAALTRQL
+486 ATKRGATLTRQL

-509 ALTNLSERIEAFRN
+509 TLTNLSERIEAFRN
-523 MLATSLG
+523 MLATSLD
-530 AAARLVTDMPTET
+530 ASTRLVANVSAGT

-568 PAEGGVITVSAENV
+568 PPQGGVITISAENV

-597 VALSITDNGCGI
+597 VALSVADNGTGI

-628 KGSGLGLSQVYGF
+628 RGNGLGLSQVYGF
-641 AHQSGGTITIT
+641 AHQSGGTVTIT

-659 CVTLYLPRGGAV
+659 CVTLYLPRGMAA
-671 PKPAQNEPNAALEKL
+671 PKPGAERNAPLEMPE
-686 AGGTALLVEDNPEVA
+686 GGTALLVEDNPEVA

-711 GYRVQ
+711 GYRVR
-716 RAGGAKEALELAQGT
+716 RAGGAKEALELAEGT
-731 PFDLV
+731 TFDLV

-746 DGVGLARAL
+746 DGVGLAHTL
-755 RQRRPDLPVV
+755 RQRQPDLPVV
-765 LVTGFASGASEAEL
+765 LVTGFSSSVAETER
-779 EFAVLRKPFEVS
+779 EFPILRKPFEVS
-791 DLSRVMAKA
+791 DLGRVMAKA
-800 IAQAQ
+800 VAEAQ

-819 SAAERRRSPEVSS
+819 SGAERQRSPEAPS
-832 RDQPE
+832 RDQPQ
-837 RDRPGHGDDGP
+837 RDGSDRGDDGP
-848 GNIPA
+848 GDIPA

>member
-1 MLLKDV
+1 
-7 GPAWFTIAIN
+7 
-17 APTTKQSSRRDVNKM
+17 M

-41 DLPAAARL
+41 DLPAADRL
-49 ELLVDAVTDYA
+49 ELLVDAVTDHA

-79 IKGYRAAEVVGQ
+79 IKGYRAAEVIGQ
-91 HFSLFFTTEDK
+91 HFSLFFTAEDK
-102 AAGVPDEILA
+102 AADLPGQILL
-112 RASRTGQAEQEGW
+112 RAGRDGRAEQEGW

-135 AASVVRPVRDARGRA
+135 AASVVQPVRDARGRA
-150 VGFAK
+150 IGFAK
-155 ITRDITERR
+155 ITRDMTERR
-164 QAQQALYESERQ
+164 AAQQALYDSERR
-176 FRLLVDAVKDCAIYM
+176 FRLLVQAVKDCAIYM
-191 LDPSGIIVNWN
+191 LDPSGVIVNWN
-202 PGAERLKGYSAAEV
+202 SGAERLKGYSAAEI

-223 FYTREDRMAGLPMRV
+223 FYTREDRMAGLPTRV
-238 LEAAARDGHYQAE
+238 LEAAARDGHYETE

-262 WAAVEVDAIRDEKD
+262 WATVEIDAIRDEND
-276 KLIGFAKVTRD
+276 ELIGFAKITRD

-339 SAEEIIGQHFSRF
+339 SADEIVGQHFSRF

-369 AAQEGRYEAEG
+369 ATQEGRYEAEG

-396 DRITGENGAVIGFA
+396 DRITDENGAVIGFA

-421 AQLALQEG
+421 AQLALQEA
-429 QTQRAQAQKM
+429 QAQRAQAQKM

-462 HLQSLKRLVAD
+462 HLQSLKKLLAD

-486 ATKRGAALTRQL
+486 ATKRGATLTRQL

-509 ALTNLSERIEAFRN
+509 TLTNLSERIEAFRN

-530 AAARLVTDMPTET
+530 ASAQLVTDIPAEA
-543 WPVLIDASEFELAL
+543 WPVLVDASEFELAL
-557 VNLALNARDAM
+557 VNVALNARDAM
-568 PAEGGVITVSAENV
+568 PPQGGIITIAAENV
-582 ELTPQQ
+582 GLTPQQ

-597 VALSITDNGCGI
+597 VALSVTDNGSGI

-641 AHQSGGTITIT
+641 AHQSGGTVTIT

-659 CVTLYLPRGGAV
+659 SVTLYLPRGQAEA
-671 PKPAQNEPNAALEKL
+671 KPATDASNAELEKL
-686 AGGTALLVEDNPEVA
+686 QGGTALLVEDNPEVA
-701 KVTEQMIEQL
+701 KITEQMIEQL

-716 RAGGAKEALELAQGT
+716 RAGGAKEALELAEGMQ
-731 PFDLV
+731 FDVV
-736 ISDIVMAGPM
+736 ISDIVMAGSM
-746 DGVGLARAL
+746 DGLGLARAL
-755 RQRRPDLPVV
+755 RQRHPDLPVV
-765 LVTGFASGASEAEL
+765 LVTGFSSSAIEAEL
-779 EFAVLRKPFEVS
+779 EFAVLRKPFELPA
-791 DLSRVMAKA
+791 LSRVMASA
-800 IAQAQ
+800 IAQARG
-805 AANADNVI
+805 ANVNNVI
-813 RLRDRR
+813 RLRGRR
-819 SAAERRRSPEVSS
+819 SAAERQRPTDAAS
-832 RDQPE
+832 REQPE
-837 RDRPGHGDDGP
+837 RGGQDRGGNDPGDV
-848 GNIPA
+848 PA

>member
-1 MLLKDV
+1 V
-7 GPAWFTIAIN
+7 
-17 APTTKQSSRRDVNKM
+17 
-32 ELKFSGSIQ
+32 
-41 DLPAAARL
+41 
-49 ELLVDAVTDYA
+49 
-60 IYLLD
+60 
-65 RDGVIRTWNAGAER
+65 
-79 IKGYRAAEVVGQ
+79 
-91 HFSLFFTTEDK
+91 
-102 AAGVPDEILA
+102 
-112 RASRTGQAEQEGW
+112 
-125 RIRKDGGRFW
+125 RKDGGRFW
-135 AASVVRPVRDARGRA
+135 ASSVVQPVRDARGRA
-150 VGFAK
+150 VGFTK
-155 ITRDITERR
+155 ITRDMTERR
-164 QAQQALYESERQ
+164 EAQHALYESERR
-176 FRLLVDAVKDCAIYM
+176 FRLLVQAVKDCAIYM
-191 LDPSGIIVNWN
+191 LDPSGMIVNWN
-202 PGAERLKGYSAAEV
+202 SGAERLKGYSAAEI

-223 FYTREDRMAGLPMRV
+223 FYTRDDRMAGLPARV
-238 LEAAARDGHYQAE
+238 LEAAARDGHYEAE

-262 WAAVEVDAIRDEKD
+262 WAAVEVAAIRDDRNE
-276 KLIGFAKVTRD
+276 LIGFAKITRD

-300 TARQFRTLIGGV
+300 TARQFQTLIGGV

-339 SAEEIIGQHFSRF
+339 LVDEIIGQHFSRF

-358 AAGLPARALQI
+358 AAGLPVRALQV

-385 DGSLFWANAII
+385 DGGLFWANAII
-396 DRITGENGAVIGFA
+396 DRITDEKGAVIGFA

-421 AQLALQEG
+421 AQLALQEA
-429 QTQRAQAQKM
+429 QAQRAQAQKM

-455 LLMIVGG
+455 LLMIVSG
-462 HLQSLKRLVAD
+462 HLQSLKRMVGD

-509 ALTNLSERIEAFRN
+509 TLANLSERIDAFRN

-530 AAARLVTDMPTET
+530 ASVQLVTDIPPET
-543 WPVLIDASEFELAL
+543 WPVQIDTSEFELAL
-557 VNLALNARDAM
+557 VNVALNARDAM
-568 PAEGGVITVSAENV
+568 PAQGGVITVAAENV
-582 ELTPQQ
+582 ELTLQQ

-597 VALSITDNGCGI
+597 VALSIADNGSGI

-622 TTKGPS
+622 TTKGPN

-641 AHQSGGTITIT
+641 AHQSGGTVTIT

-659 CVTLYLPRGGAV
+659 CVTLYLPGGNGP
-671 PKPAQNEPNAALEKL
+671 PKPAQNEGNAALEKL
-686 AGGTALLVEDNPEVA
+686 EGGTALLVEDNPEVA

-716 RAGGAKEALELAQGT
+716 RAGGAKEALELAESA

-755 RQRRPDLPVV
+755 RQRQPDLPVV
-765 LVTGFASGASEAEL
+765 LVTGFASSVTEL

-791 DLSRVMAKA
+791 NLGQVIAKA
-800 IAQAQ
+800 VAEAQTVN
-805 AANADNVI
+805 AANVI

-819 SAAERRRSPEVSS
+819 GRAERQRAPEVG
-832 RDQPE
+832 DQPA
-837 RDRPGHGDDGP
+837 RDHADRGDDDP
-848 GNIPA
+848 GDVPA